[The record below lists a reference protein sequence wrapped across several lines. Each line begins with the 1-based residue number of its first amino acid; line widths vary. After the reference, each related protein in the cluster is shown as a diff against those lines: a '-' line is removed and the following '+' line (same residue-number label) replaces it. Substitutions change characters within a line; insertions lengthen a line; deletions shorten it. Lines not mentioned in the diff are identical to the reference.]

1 MSASLE
7 DRVTELE
14 HRLTF
19 AERTVEELSGLAA
32 EQARTIAALD
42 RRVEALIQRLKEAAA
57 WEPSPQDDKP
67 PPHY

>member
-7 DRVTELE
+7 DRVVELE

-19 AERTVEELSGLAA
+19 AERTVEELSAVVA

-42 RRVEALIQRLKEAAA
+42 TKVDQLTRRLQDVAA
-57 WEPSPQDDKP
+57 WEPSPQDDQP

>member
-7 DRVTELE
+7 DRVVELE

-19 AERTVEELSGLAA
+19 AERTVEELSAVVA

-42 RRVEALIQRLKEAAA
+42 TKVDQLTRRLQDAAA
-57 WEPSPQDDKP
+57 WEPSPQDDQP

>member
-7 DRVTELE
+7 DRMVELE

-19 AERTVEELSGLAA
+19 AERTVEELSVVAA
-32 EQARTIAALD
+32 EQARTIAGLD
-42 RRVEALIQRLKEAAA
+42 KKVDELIQRLQDAAV
-57 WEPSPQDDKP
+57 WEPPPQDDQP